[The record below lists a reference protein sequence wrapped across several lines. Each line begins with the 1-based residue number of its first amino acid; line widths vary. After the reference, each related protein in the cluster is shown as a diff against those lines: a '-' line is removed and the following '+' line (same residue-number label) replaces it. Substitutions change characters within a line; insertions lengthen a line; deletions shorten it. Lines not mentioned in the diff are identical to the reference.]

1 MVPGAIGMIGDPVRG
16 GPRKAI
22 RRTRSLTRPRAEGYR
37 SRFRPHGDVPRGRE
51 RELQYRE
58 GPLIPSVQLDGFRI
72 GRDSRVS
79 GANLLDVV
87 VHANR
92 AQVECVGLAARIRP
106 PLSIILRGWAGERP
120 YARLSRL
127 IVPPILRVID
137 PQLPISIL
145 HLRQGQR
152 VVPHTKLVRGRYLYR
167 KDVYTGI
174 GSKHQI

>member
-87 VHANR
+87 MHADR
-92 AQVECVGLAARIRP
+92 VQVELLGFAARRVP
-106 PLSIILRGWAGERP
+106 QLSIILRGWTGERP
-120 YARLSRL
+120 YTRLSRP
-127 IVPPILRVID
+127 IVPPILWEID

-145 HLRQGQR
+145 HWRQR
-152 VVPHTKLVRGRYLYR
+152 VVPCAKLVWGWYLHR
-167 KDVYTGI
+167 KDVYARI